1 MKKVRKLR
9 VFLFSAV
16 IFVSMFL
23 CSSPVFARI
32 RHSIRIRSSKS
43 KSSSKS
49 SIKLT
54 PEQAKWAGIIVI
66 IFFAVLFTLAIIA
79 SIASSKAKKKQNS
92 QGRSTSST
100 NYKTNPNQPQD
111 VSDEISAEIQKNDPY
126 FNTAQFLMYAENT
139 AVKIVMASCK
149 DDMDVL
155 KALESEELFSRHS
168 ALIHQKIPVTSQ
180 YDISDFSA
188 DIIKLTEYTA
198 DDTYE
203 KISAYLQCTVFRNAY
218 NTAINSPCNLL
229 LTFRRPIN
237 TVSSDFGN
245 GICPSC
251 GTEISPKIARCT
263 LCGSILNF
271 NTNSWELIDFQEL
284 PY

>member
-9 VFLFSAV
+9 VLLFSAV
-16 IFVSMFL
+16 IFISMFL

-32 RHSIRIRSSKS
+32 RHHIKIRSSKS
-43 KSSSKS
+43 KSSKS
-49 SIKLT
+49 SVKLT
-54 PEQAKWAGIIVI
+54 PEQGTWVVI
-66 IFFAVLFTLAIIA
+66 AFIGFFVVLFTLAIIA
-79 SIASSKAKKKQNS
+79 SISSAKAKKKKNS
-92 QGRSTSST
+92 NSSSTSSSSS
-100 NYKTNPNQPQD
+100 YKANLNQPQD

-126 FNTAQFLMYAENT
+126 FNTAQFLMYAGNIAT
-139 AVKIVMASCK
+139 KIVMASCK
-149 DDMDVL
+149 DDTDVL
-155 KALESEELFSRHS
+155 KALESEELFNRHS

-218 NTAINSPCNLL
+218 NAAINSPCNLL
-229 LTFRRPIN
+229 LTFRRPLN

-271 NTNSWELIDFQEL
+271 NTNGWELIDFQEL